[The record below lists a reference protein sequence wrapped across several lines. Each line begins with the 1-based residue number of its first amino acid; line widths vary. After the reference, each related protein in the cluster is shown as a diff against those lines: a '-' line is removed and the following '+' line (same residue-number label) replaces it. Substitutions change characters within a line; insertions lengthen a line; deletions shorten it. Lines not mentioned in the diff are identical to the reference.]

1 MNFGFHTFVQIR
13 DMVYA
18 KTGIFVPDNK
28 IYSLKRRMEKRVEAL
43 GLPSPKEYIEY
54 LKYADASGRE
64 FANLINE
71 VTVNETYFF
80 RNFPQ
85 LQVFAEHCLP
95 DVVERK
101 KQKKQRTVSI
111 LSAGSSTGEEPY
123 TLSII
128 CQELLDPSFKFKIDA
143 LDIDSKALETA
154 QKGVYSERSI
164 KEVPLRYLEKY
175 FAKTGN
181 VYQVRDLVKK
191 YVHFHRVNLFDRD
204 ALLSV
209 GKNYDFVFC
218 RNVLIYFSNE
228 SRRKVVESFYAM
240 MNLGGYI
247 FLGHSESLS
256 RITTAFELKRMG
268 GYLVYQKPLSAGR

>member
-1 MNFGFHTFVQIR
+1 
-13 DMVYA
+13 MVYT
-18 KTGIFVPDNK
+18 KTGIFITDSKV
-28 IYSLKRRMEKRVEAL
+28 YALKKRVEKRVKAL
-43 GLPSPKEYIEY
+43 GLPSPEEYIEY
-54 LKYADASGRE
+54 LKYADVSGRE

-71 VTVNETYFF
+71 ITVNETYFF

-85 LQVFAEHCLP
+85 LRVFAEHCLP

-101 KQKKQRTVSI
+101 KQKKLQTVNI

-143 LDIDSKALETA
+143 LDIDSKALEAA
-154 QKGVYSERSI
+154 QKAVYSERSI
-164 KEVPLRYLEKY
+164 KDVPLKYLEKY
-175 FAKTGN
+175 FVKIGN
-181 VYQVRDLVKK
+181 VYQLKDTVKR

-218 RNVLIYFSNE
+218 RNVLIYFSDE

-240 MNLGGYI
+240 MNPGGYI
-247 FLGHSESLS
+247 FLGHSEFLS
-256 RITTAFELKRMG
+256 RITNAFELKRIG
-268 GYLVYQKPLSAGR
+268 GFLVYQKPLFAGR